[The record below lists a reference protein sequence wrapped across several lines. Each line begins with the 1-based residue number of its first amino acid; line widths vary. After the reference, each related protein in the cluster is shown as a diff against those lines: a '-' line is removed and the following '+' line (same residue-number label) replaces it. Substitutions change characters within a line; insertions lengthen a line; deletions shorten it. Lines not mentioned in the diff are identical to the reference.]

1 MIQGLAEQDVET
13 GSEPITVAGGVPPEE
28 SFEGQLTLHLRA
40 SVPEAA
46 RARQRA
52 VLDRLED
59 LEAADVIGELAVTE
73 WPDRVRLASTP
84 STASAARTY
93 DRLVAAVGTEDLE
106 PFFQERPAVGP
117 VDRAVVFP
125 VICVTAHRDDDLVG
139 LFPRWKDG
147 AHHAVSDCLRSLAS
161 GDCIENVTD
170 PA

>member
-1 MIQGLAEQDVET
+1 MIRGLAEQDDGAVT
-13 GSEPITVAGGVPPEE
+13 EPATTLEDVATEAP
-28 SFEGQLTLHLRA
+28 FEGQLRLSLRA

-52 VLDRLED
+52 VLEG
-59 LEAADVIGELAVTE
+59 LEAFADAGVVEELSVIE

-84 STASAARTY
+84 AAESAARTY
-93 DRLVAAVGTEDLE
+93 EALVEAVGSNALE
-106 PFFQERPAVGP
+106 PFFQERPTVGP

-125 VICVTAHRDDDLVG
+125 VICVTAHRGDDLVG

-147 AHHAVSDCLRSLAS
+147 THHAVPDCLRALAS

-170 PA
+170 DG